1 MEREEIIVNLKLLE
15 SVQKM
20 QKLTT
25 RDVFLNIEPESLIPE
40 CFRRWK
46 RQDGRDNTIKK
57 INEIVNCSIVLVEQ
71 KDTAIKDYLVKSS
84 SGIAN
89 LKETYAACKQ
99 TCARIDMIL
108 DKIKS
113 IEDKDVIKEAIKE
126 CLTDTKQACTKSN
139 KIKTV
144 E

>member
-1 MEREEIIVNLKLLE
+1 ME

-40 CFRRWK
+40 CIRRWK
-46 RQDGRDNTIKK
+46 RQDGRDTTIKK
-57 INEIVNCSIVLVEQ
+57 INEIVNCSIVLVHE
-71 KDTAIKDYLVKSS
+71 KDTAIKDYLLKSS
-84 SGIAN
+84 TGIAN

-99 TCARIDMIL
+99 TCARIDTIL
-108 DKIKS
+108 YKIKS
-113 IEDKDVIKEAIKE
+113 
-126 CLTDTKQACTKSN
+126 
-139 KIKTV
+139 V

>member
-46 RQDGRDNTIKK
+46 RQDGRDTTIKK
-57 INEIVNCSIVLVEQ
+57 INEIVNSSITLIQEH
-71 KDTAIKDYLVKSS
+71 KDAAIKDYLVKSS
-84 SGIAN
+84 NGIAN

-99 TCARIDMIL
+99 TCARIDTIL
-108 DKIKS
+108 DKIKC
-113 IEDKDVIKEAIKE
+113 IDDI
-126 CLTDTKQACTKSN
+126 LPDTVRTQTK
-139 KIKTV
+139 
-144 E
+144 

>member
-71 KDTAIKDYLVKSS
+71 KDAAIKDYLVKSS

-99 TCARIDMIL
+99 TCARIDTIL
-108 DKIKS
+108 DKIKT
-113 IEDKDVIKEAIKE
+113 IE
-126 CLTDTKQACTKSN
+126 
-139 KIKTV
+139 
-144 E
+144 

>member
-46 RQDGRDNTIKK
+46 RQDGRDSTIKK
-57 INEIVNCSIVLVEQ
+57 INEIVNASITMVNEQ
-71 KDTAIKDYLVKSS
+71 KDVAIKDYLVKSS
-84 SGIAN
+84 AGIAN
-89 LKETYAACKQ
+89 LKETYATCKQ
-99 TCARIDMIL
+99 TCARIDTIL
-108 DKIKS
+108 DKIKT
-113 IEDKDVIKEAIKE
+113 IE
-126 CLTDTKQACTKSN
+126 
-139 KIKTV
+139 
-144 E
+144 

>member
-84 SGIAN
+84 IGIAN

-99 TCARIDMIL
+99 TCARIDTIL
-108 DKIKS
+108 DKIKL
-113 IEDKDVIKEAIKE
+113 IDDKDVIKEVIKE
-126 CLTDTKQACTKSN
+126 CLTDTKQPCSKST
-139 KIKTV
+139 KIKTI

>member
-57 INEIVNCSIVLVEQ
+57 INEIVNCSIVLIND
-71 KDTAIKDYLVKSS
+71 KDTAIKEYLVKSS
-84 SGIAN
+84 AGIAN

-99 TCARIDMIL
+99 TCARIDTIL

-113 IEDKDVIKEAIKE
+113 
-126 CLTDTKQACTKSN
+126 
-139 KIKTV
+139 V

>member
-99 TCARIDMIL
+99 TCARIDTIL
-108 DKIKS
+108 DKIKL
-113 IEDKDVIKEAIKE
+113 IEDKEVIKE

>member
-40 CFRRWK
+40 CVRRWK
-46 RQDGRDNTIKK
+46 RQDGRDSTIKK
-57 INEIVNCSIVLVEQ
+57 INEIVNYSIQLVNDQ
-71 KDTAIKDYLVKSS
+71 KDAAIKDYLLKSS
-84 SGIAN
+84 AGIAN

-99 TCARIDMIL
+99 TCARIDTIL
-108 DKIKS
+108 DKIKT
-113 IEDKDVIKEAIKE
+113 IE
-126 CLTDTKQACTKSN
+126 
-139 KIKTV
+139 
-144 E
+144 

>member
-25 RDVFLNIEPESLIPE
+25 RDVFLNIEPTSLIPE

-46 RQDGRDNTIKK
+46 RQDGRDTTIKK
-57 INEIVNCSIVLVEQ
+57 INEIVNSSIILIHEQ
-71 KDTAIKDYLVKSS
+71 KDVIMKDYLLKSS

-99 TCARIDMIL
+99 TCARIDTIL

-113 IEDKDVIKEAIKE
+113 
-126 CLTDTKQACTKSN
+126 
-139 KIKTV
+139 V

>member
-46 RQDGRDNTIKK
+46 RQDGRDATIKK
-57 INEIVNCSIVLVEQ
+57 INEIVNCSIVLVNE
-71 KDTAIKDYLVKSS
+71 KDAAIKDYLIKSS
-84 SGIAN
+84 TGIAN

-99 TCARIDMIL
+99 TCARIDTIL

-113 IEDKDVIKEAIKE
+113 
-126 CLTDTKQACTKSN
+126 
-139 KIKTV
+139 V